1 MRHALR
7 GREGKPHQAVLS
19 LQVVGNSRDR
29 VHPCISCTED
39 AIGVQLAAQ
48 VVRRTRSAYNSWR
61 KLYGGR
67 DRRTTRG
74 ASCTEDAT
82 TVQLVTQVVR
92 RTRPP
97 YNSWRKLYGGRDRRA
112 ARGASCPSTILLFL
126 DFSGIPGSP
135 DSRSKKP
142 FLR

>member
-19 LQVVGNSRDR
+19 LQVIGNSRDR
-29 VHPCISCTED
+29 VHPCISCSEDAIGVQLAAQAVRRTRSAYNSRRKLYGGRDRRTTRGASCTED

-48 VVRRTRSAYNSWR
+48 VVRRTRSACNSWR

-74 ASCTEDAT
+74 ARCTEEGICLQFLA
-82 TVQLVTQVVR
+82 
-92 RTRPP
+92 
-97 YNSWRKLYGGRDRRA
+97 RA
-112 ARGASCPSTILLFL
+112 ACTPR
-126 DFSGIPGSP
+126 
-135 DSRSKKP
+135 
-142 FLR
+142 

>member
-39 AIGVQLAAQ
+39 AIGVQLVAQ

-61 KLYGGR
+61 KLSGGR

-74 ASCTEDAT
+74 ASCPEDAT
-82 TVQLVTQVVR
+82 GVQLAAQVVWRTRPAYNSRRKLSGGRDRRTTRGASCPKDAIAVQLVAQVVR
-92 RTRPP
+92 RTR
-97 YNSWRKLYGGRDRRA
+97 SH
-112 ARGASCPSTILLFL
+112 
-126 DFSGIPGSP
+126 
-135 DSRSKKP
+135 
-142 FLR
+142 